1 MAVRKKSLPV
11 AAALA
16 SPGAAARELATLY
29 TGSGRLFAAQL
40 TRAAEL
46 VEAAGGRAWA
56 EREAQEHIGRALDQ
70 LTAARARRTCGGG
83 AGHPGAFD
91 HPPGPLTR
99 LRGDLHV

>member
-1 MAVRKKSLPV
+1 MRKKSLPV

-70 LTAARARRTCGGG
+70 LTAARASEPAAAELATLAHLIIHRDR
-83 AGHPGAFD
+83 
-91 HPPGPLTR
+91 
-99 LRGDLHV
+99 